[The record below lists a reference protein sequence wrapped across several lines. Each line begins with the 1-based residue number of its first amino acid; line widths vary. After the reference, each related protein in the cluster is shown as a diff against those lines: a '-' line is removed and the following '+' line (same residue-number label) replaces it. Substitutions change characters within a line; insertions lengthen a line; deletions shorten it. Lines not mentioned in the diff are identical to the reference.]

1 MAMIHDFK
9 KTHDSVSDAQL
20 MDFVD
25 EVRSLPLMIP
35 WSRYS
40 TQSIV
45 RRPELTEHV
54 I

>member
-25 EVRSLPLMIP
+25 EVRSLPPYDTL
-35 WSRYS
+35 
-40 TQSIV
+40 V
-45 RRPELTEHV
+45 
-54 I
+54 

>member
-40 TQSIV
+40 TQ
-45 RRPELTEHV
+45 RLFAAPN
-54 I
+54 